1 MIPLIDGPSA
11 WRDLAA
17 CRGLDT
23 SVFHP
28 EHGESSEPAK
38 RVCTLCPVAAECLQ
52 DAIDTM
58 EPHGVRGGYTA
69 KERLKFRTRRRKTC
83 KTCGRIYSPHETGR
97 QVYCSEGCAAIGRDR
112 LPSRNGT
119 AA

>member
-17 CRGLDT
+17 CRGLDPA
-23 SVFHP
+23 VFHP
-28 EHGESSEPAK
+28 EIGQRATEAK
-38 RVCTLCPVAAECLQ
+38 AVCATCPVTAECLQ
-52 DAIDTM
+52 AAID
-58 EPHGVRGGYTA
+58 ECDKFSVRGGLTA